1 MMQPNLHDQQQHQEQ
16 MPDALARDGQAPQ
29 QPVAPEEYIWMMSL
43 ALDGL
48 LDEADRERFAAYQA
62 QDPALT
68 ALWNEWQGLDRELGE
83 LPHAEPLPGF
93 VARFEGRLAQQ
104 EAQQQRRVLAFSLMS
119 VLLVALLAVAGGVW
133 GITWLTSTQAP
144 WLGEQ
149 IRNLVLLSATAGT
162 WFGAL
167 IDTLGALANTPQAQA
182 MGMMYVVV
190 AMILIF
196 GWVQLL
202 RRSARLPGAVA
213 LPPME

>member
-1 MMQPNLHDQQQHQEQ
+1 MHGPFAGRLHVEI
-16 MPDALARDGQAPQ
+16 ARLAVPL
-29 QPVAPEEYIWMMSL
+29 L
-43 ALDGL
+43 ALS
-48 LDEADRERFAAYQA
+48 
-62 QDPALT
+62 ALT

-182 MGMMYVVV
+182 MGMMYAVV
-190 AMILIF
+190 AMIMIF